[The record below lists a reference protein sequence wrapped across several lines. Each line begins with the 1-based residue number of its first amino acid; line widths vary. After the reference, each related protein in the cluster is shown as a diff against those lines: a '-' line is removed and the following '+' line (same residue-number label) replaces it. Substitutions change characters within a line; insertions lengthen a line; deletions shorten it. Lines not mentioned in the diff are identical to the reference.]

1 MIRNPLIP
9 CSTPI
14 LPDSIK
20 VESDFVTPSKL
31 ECRKN
36 VGLVPSPL
44 KNAYFKKTLV
54 KAGVVLPLET
64 KNCFPKQYDSDECP
78 FLKELSHFHM
88 KSGFLC
94 YVQILTVK
102 TFWKRLKYILLCLES
117 T

>member
-1 MIRNPLIP
+1 MTRNTLTH

-14 LPDSIK
+14 LPESIRI
-20 VESDFVTPSKL
+20 ESDFVTPSKL

-44 KNAYFKKTLV
+44 KNAYFKKTPV

-78 FLKELSHFHM
+78 FLKEFSHFHV
-88 KSGFLC
+88 KSGHLC
-94 YVQILTVK
+94 YIHILTVK
-102 TFWKRLKYILLCLES
+102 NFWKRLNIKLCLES
-117 T
+117 A